1 MSLPSWL
8 HWLTRGFPHNRD
20 GRTRRPRP
28 SESQRHRPRL
38 TLERLEDRTL
48 PSNYTAASVS
58 DLIADINAANKHGGS
73 NTITLAANTP
83 FTLTAVDNTA
93 DGATG
98 LPVIKSGDNL
108 TILGDGDT
116 IERSSASGTPA
127 FRLLDVASGGALTL
141 QNLTLQN
148 GLAFGSGTAAQGGA
162 IYNQGTLVLTGV
174 TVQDNTARGS
184 YGTSHGVPGGDAA
197 GGGLWS
203 SGALTLQNGT
213 LIQSNSAIGGIG
225 GSSKNAVA
233 GGSGGNGFGGGVYVA
248 GGTVNLTNAILS
260 NNAALG
266 AEGGFGSGGF
276 VQGDGGSGF
285 GGGMYVAS
293 GTVSLGSTTVT
304 SDTAYGG
311 SLFGSSYGG
320 GLYIAA
326 GATVYLDAF
335 TVANTSNNTADFY
348 PDIDGSYILQ

>member
-8 HWLTRGFPHNRD
+8 YWLTRGFPHNRD

-28 SESQRHRPRL
+28 PRPQRHGLRL

-48 PSNYTAASVS
+48 PSSYTAASVS
-58 DLIADINAANKHGGS
+58 DLIADINAANKHGGL

-83 FTLTAVDNTA
+83 FTLTAVNNTA

-98 LPVIKSGDNL
+98 LPVIKNGDNL
-108 TILGDGDT
+108 TILGNGDT

-148 GLAFGSGTAAQGGA
+148 GLAFGSSAAAEGGA
-162 IYNQGTLVLTGV
+162 VHNQGTLVLNGV
-174 TVQDNTARGS
+174 TVQGNIAQGG
-184 YGTSHGVPGGDAA
+184 YGHNGGNGPDAV
-197 GGGLWS
+197 GGAIWS
-203 SGALTLQNGT
+203 GGALTLEDGT
-213 LIQSNSAIGGIG
+213 LVQSNTAIGGHG
-225 GSSKNAVA
+225 GDSKNALA
-233 GGSGGNGFGGGVYVA
+233 GGNGGNGFGGGVYVA
-248 GGTVNLTNAILS
+248 GGTVNLTSAILS
-260 NNAALG
+260 NNG
-266 AEGGFGSGGF
+266 AVGGSGGYGAGGF
-276 VQGDGGSGF
+276 FEGAGGSGF
-285 GGGMYVAS
+285 GGGMYVAG
-293 GTVSLGSTTVT
+293 GTVSLRSVTVT
-304 SDTAYGG
+304 SNMAVGG
-311 SLFGSSYGG
+311 ISNGAGHGG

-335 TVANTSNNTADFY
+335 TVANIRNNTADFY